1 MLKHKKHGIEGAVA
15 QTLLYLSL
23 AVIIA
28 LVLMPIV
35 ITFLYSL
42 KLPYEHMM
50 SIWRW
55 PSDPQW
61 GYYGEAFHGIWG
73 NMFNSLIVCVVT
85 TIGVVFF
92 SSATAYVFS
101 RHHFFGKEVLFSL
114 VLALMMVPSVLTMT
128 PSYLTVLKL
137 GLFNTRWA
145 LILPGIAGG
154 QVGAI
159 FLFRTFFSQQPASLF
174 ESATLDGANDL
185 VLYAKIT
192 LPLAV
197 PVLIIQGHVQPDV
210 QRLSL
215 AHARR
220 AQRRNPDAHA
230 APQISRGIGQHDQT
244 GRGVRHV
251 SLGGRAA
258 CDHFADRA
266 QILYQRRFRI
276 GHEVVIYSEEM
287 YEKTDLCDLDARIR
301 VGAVCRL

>member
-55 PSDPQW
+55 PSDPKW

-85 TIGVVFF
+85 TVGVVFF

-128 PSYLTVLKL
+128 PSYLTVLKI

-197 PVLIIQGHVQPDV
+197 PVLIIQGLGTFSLMYNDFLWPTLVVRNDAIQTLMP
-210 QRLSL
+210 RLKYLAESVNMTKPGVAYAMYLLAGVPLAITSL
-215 AHARR
+215 
-220 AQRRNPDAHA
+220 
-230 APQISRGIGQHDQT
+230 IGLKYFINGD
-244 GRGVRHV
+244 
-251 SLGGRAA
+251 
-258 CDHFADRA
+258 FASGMK
-266 QILYQRRFRI
+266 L
-276 GHEVVIYSEEM
+276 
-287 YEKTDLCDLDARIR
+287 
-301 VGAVCRL
+301 

>member
-197 PVLIIQGHVQPDV
+197 PVLIIQGLGTFSLMYNDFLWPTLVVRNDAIQTLMP
-210 QRLSL
+210 RLKYLAESVNMTKPGVAYAMYLLAGVPHAITSL
-215 AHARR
+215 
-220 AQRRNPDAHA
+220 
-230 APQISRGIGQHDQT
+230 IGLKYFINGD
-244 GRGVRHV
+244 
-251 SLGGRAA
+251 
-258 CDHFADRA
+258 FASGMK
-266 QILYQRRFRI
+266 L
-276 GHEVVIYSEEM
+276 
-287 YEKTDLCDLDARIR
+287 
-301 VGAVCRL
+301 